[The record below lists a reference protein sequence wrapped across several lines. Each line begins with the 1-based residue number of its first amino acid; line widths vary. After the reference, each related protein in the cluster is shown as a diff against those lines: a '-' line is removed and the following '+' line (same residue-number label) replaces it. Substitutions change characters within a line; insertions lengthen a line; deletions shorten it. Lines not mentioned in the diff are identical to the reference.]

1 MVLKNGPPYFKN
13 VVVLAR
19 PYLMSLY
26 VIFPIHLNF
35 PVRSRCVLKAIIHRK
50 KTVDCFTVT
59 RESFFIFKKTLFDM
73 HEVFDNFS
81 ILSQFVLI
89 FHLSLSIIYLLFKY
103 LEELI
108 VFLPKQKVGKWKK
121 VLLLNHDLA

>member
-1 MVLKNGPPYFKN
+1 
-13 VVVLAR
+13 
-19 PYLMSLY
+19 
-26 VIFPIHLNF
+26 
-35 PVRSRCVLKAIIHRK
+35 
-50 KTVDCFTVT
+50 
-59 RESFFIFKKTLFDM
+59 M

-108 VFLPKQKVGKWKK
+108 VFFLTKQKIGKWKK